1 MYTISTEKSRL
12 DVDMIHRYLS
22 EESYWAKNIP
32 RRIVERSIENAL
44 CFGAYEGHTQV
55 GFARVVTDFAIFAY
69 VGDVFVLPGHRGRGV
84 SKMLMRAIREHP
96 SLQEVRRW
104 HLLTDDAHGLYE
116 QFGFHALEEPE
127 RHMELAVNSPY
138 PRSADREPRTA
149 GSD

>member
-1 MYTISTEKSRL
+1 
-12 DVDMIHRYLS
+12 MIHRYLS

-69 VGDVFVLPGHRGRGV
+69 VGDVFVLPAHRGRGV
-84 SKMLMRAIREHP
+84 SKMLMRAIREHS
-96 SLQEVRRW
+96 SLQELRRW
-104 HLLTDDAHGLYE
+104 YLLTDDAHGLYE